1 MITLND
7 ACDGGRSSG
16 QNFVGFALEELRRR
30 NGKWLGALIG
40 SGVLLAA
47 GWLGYGYYLRWE
59 ARSVLDDVRAFISLS
74 NHDVSF
80 AALRQKY
87 GNRLK
92 PSTGC
97 SADQC
102 SYELTISNH
111 LLYMLLRNPRT
122 ELNARFDLREKS
134 VVLVMVDYR
143 SAQSNQ
149 VSPVI
154 HVQADVCDRCD
165 WFYVDP
171 WNQSSSAE
179 RWNGSVEMG
188 IATAPELREAAL
200 GLNPD
205 CLTRFGGCTDIA
217 QLLPSVWEFAGT
229 GVRCVVANRYGQA
242 R

>member
-1 MITLND
+1 MD
-7 ACDGGRSSG
+7 A
-16 QNFVGFALEELRRR
+16 LRHR
-30 NGKWLGALIG
+30 KWLGALIG
-40 SGVLLAA
+40 SGALLTA
-47 GWLGYGYYLRWE
+47 GWLAYGHYLRGE
-59 ARSVLDDVRAFISLS
+59 VQSMLDDVRVFISAP
-74 NHDVSF
+74 NHDAAF
-80 AALRQKY
+80 AALRRKY

-92 PSTGC
+92 TSTAC

-111 LLYMLLRNPRT
+111 LLSTLLRNPRT
-122 ELNARFDLREKS
+122 ELNARFDLRGKS

-143 SAQSNQ
+143 SAQSKQ

-171 WNQSSSAE
+171 WSQSSTYE

-188 IATAPELREAAL
+188 VATTLELREAAL
-200 GLNPD
+200 ALNPD
-205 CLTRFGGCTDIA
+205 CFTRLGGCTDIA
-217 QLLPSVWEFAGT
+217 QLLPSVWEISGA
-229 GVRCVVANRYGQA
+229 GVRCVVANRSGQA